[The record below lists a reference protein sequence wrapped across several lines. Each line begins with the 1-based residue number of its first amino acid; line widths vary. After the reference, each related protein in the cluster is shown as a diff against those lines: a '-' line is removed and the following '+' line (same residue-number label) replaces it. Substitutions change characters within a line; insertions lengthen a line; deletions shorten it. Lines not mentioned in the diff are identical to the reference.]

1 MFAWLDMFL
10 LRLQFAFRRFVTS
23 EEGEVNVVAIVV
35 LIGIAII
42 LAILFRDRISKLL
55 GTLFGTIEGNATS
68 AITPT

>member
-10 LRLQFAFRRFVTS
+10 LRLQSAFRRFVTS